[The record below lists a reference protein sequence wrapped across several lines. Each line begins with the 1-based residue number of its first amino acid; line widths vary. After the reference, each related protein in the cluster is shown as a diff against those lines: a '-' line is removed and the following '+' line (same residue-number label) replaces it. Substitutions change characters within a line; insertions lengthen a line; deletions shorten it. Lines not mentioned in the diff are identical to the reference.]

1 MTFVNNYHVLCNR
14 MKQFLDLAGRQSR
27 SASDDSHVPMF
38 AGINFGFNFN
48 SLGETSRQGLQ
59 LPLPHSAVA
68 FRAHHQH
75 LSPAQMGLYPNPFF
89 PMPPPPPLPQ
99 IPPSPMA
106 LPLSF
111 PGVFPRLVSYPSIAN
126 QAQCAGISR
135 IHKNSDGQSGK
146 MEKLPQPLIPKIG
159 GNVSSS
165 SGHKRPSSK
174 AFSDSS
180 PMNFKRQNSVFDSQ
194 ASPPP
199 LSTTA
204 ASSTLDRFPRT
215 PKCARCRNHGV
226 VSALKG
232 HKRYCRLHI
241 FS

>member
-1 MTFVNNYHVLCNR
+1 
-14 MKQFLDLAGRQSR
+14 MKPFLELTGRQSR
-27 SASDDSHVPMF
+27 SASDDSQMPMF
-38 AGINFGFNFN
+38 AGVNFGFSFN
-48 SLGETSRQGLQ
+48 SLGETSRQGLH

-89 PMPPPPPLPQ
+89 SMPPPPLPQ
-99 IPPSPMA
+99 LPPSPMA

-111 PGVFPRLVSYPSIAN
+111 PGVFPRLLSYPSN

-135 IHKNSDGQSGK
+135 IHKNSDVQSDK
-146 MEKLPQPLIPKIG
+146 LEKLAQPLPPKIG
-159 GNVSSS
+159 GNVTSS

-174 AFSDSS
+174 AFSESS

-194 ASPPP
+194 ASPSPH
-199 LSTTA
+199 TATA

-232 HKRYCRLHI
+232 HKRYCRLYT